1 MDSSKQNRLFTV
13 GCSYT
18 SYIWPGYSE
27 FLGTN
32 FDTLY
37 NYGKAGAGNT
47 YIFNTACR
55 ILNRYKPTEND
66 TVIVQWSAASRFDRI
81 PNHETGYLTPG
92 SLDWQDAYSQQW
104 VDKYFNVVEAA
115 HELVNFVLSLKAL
128 SKQYN
133 CKFAMFSMF
142 EPWIESFFGE
152 PYHTQ
157 SWVKYKLYID
167 EFYPYD
173 ELKEAFVET
182 GVLRSLEQ
190 FCWDNPHP
198 KPYYSFWKDGLQD
211 ETHPSCTQHLKFA
224 KHLSKVLKL
233 EDKNLYSDKAQNLAQ
248 EYDKIFEDKNNTYE
262 KLVDNKY
269 FDDPH
274 VGLQYSK
281 KILEKLFD
289 YKIHNHGFVL
299 EEEWK
304 Q

>member
-66 TVIVQWSAASRFDRI
+66 TVIVQWSATSRFDRI
-81 PNHETGYLTPG
+81 PNHETEYITPG
-92 SLDWQDAYSQQW
+92 SLDWQDEYSQQW
-104 VDKYFNVVEAA
+104 VDKYFNVVESA
-115 HELVNFVLSLKAL
+115 HELVNYVLCLKVLSK
-128 SKQYN
+128 KYK
-133 CKFAMFSMF
+133 CKFAMITMF
-142 EPWIESFFGE
+142 EPWIGEFFGE
-152 PYHTQ
+152 PYATR
-157 SWVKYKLYID
+157 SWIKYKWYIK
-167 EFYPYD
+167 EFYPYK
-173 ELKEAFVET
+173 ELEEVFTET
-182 GVLRSLEQ
+182 GVLRSMEQ

-198 KPYYSFWKDGLQD
+198 NPYYSFWEDGVQ
-211 ETHPSCTQHLKFA
+211 EESHPTCTQHLKFA

-233 EDKNLYSDKAQNLAQ
+233 KDKNLYSDKASKIAL
-248 EYDKIFEDKNNTYE
+248 EYDKIFENKDNTLSDLETNEHFSDIGPGVDYNP
-262 KLVDNKY
+262 KL
-269 FDDPH
+269 
-274 VGLQYSK
+274 
-281 KILEKLFD
+281 LEELFD
-289 YKIHNHGFVL
+289 YKIIKRGFVL